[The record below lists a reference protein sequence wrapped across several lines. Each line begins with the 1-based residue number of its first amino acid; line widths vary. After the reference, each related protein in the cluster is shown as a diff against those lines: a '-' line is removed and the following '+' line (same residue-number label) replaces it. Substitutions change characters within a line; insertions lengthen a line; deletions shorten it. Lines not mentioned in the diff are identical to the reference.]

1 MKDTISVNKRRN
13 IAFLQQE
20 NYDECWKISFKYS
33 SVLMKNINLCCS

>member
-13 IAFLQQE
+13 IASLQQE

-33 SVLMKNINLCCS
+33 SVLMKNINL